1 MTYYEIILWIQNYLI
16 ELNEVQ
22 LGKYEITHLDDDGHV
37 FTMKANSLIEAV
49 LKINQ
54 LDFIGQ

>member
-22 LGKYEITHLDDDGHV
+22 LGKYEITHLDDDGRV

-54 LDFIGQ
+54 LDLIG